1 MMQVYPFVRWVAPSL
16 LWSHA
21 LQDTDLVRFEQPALL
36 AFDTPSFMKEL
47 MGRLTP
53 DGMAGLVAQPE
64 PVTPNQENP
73 GTPPRGWVDETTWL
87 WESPLSLYPP
97 SIRRYYVVAAS
108 FVAMAPGLPDQAVS
122 PAQKEE
128 VGFLLRRLTPAGEQA
143 WLTSGSWAT
152 APNPATLVDG
162 EQLLPAGP
170 VLAPSNTGPRRQIW
184 CTAVPA
190 FRQPTYEAAAIP
202 GSTLGSNPVMS
213 DLLSRVGAMSWLPNV
228 SDAVQA
234 ASFSTMLLLSLVTFL
249 NRYIPGWVA
258 NNPFQQP
265 WAQNLLDVWANR
277 APLITGQS
285 DIPAYSLSTVLQPD
299 DLPKLI
305 DWVARQPQAQE
316 NFYLPDP
323 YHWLPQSMG
332 ARFDASPQWIPPWPA
347 VAGVVRPVWRRPAPT
362 GWQSVVGAPSR
373 PFGLPSVT
381 IASEPTQEDL
391 QQMKVVIE
399 AALNS

>member
-1 MMQVYPFVRWVAPSL
+1 
-16 LWSHA
+16 
-21 LQDTDLVRFEQPALL
+21 
-36 AFDTPSFMKEL
+36 
-47 MGRLTP
+47 
-53 DGMAGLVAQPE
+53 
-64 PVTPNQENP
+64 
-73 GTPPRGWVDETTWL
+73 
-87 WESPLSLYPP
+87 
-97 SIRRYYVVAAS
+97 
-108 FVAMAPGLPDQAVS
+108 
-122 PAQKEE
+122 
-128 VGFLLRRLTPAGEQA
+128 
-143 WLTSGSWAT
+143 
-152 APNPATLVDG
+152 
-162 EQLLPAGP
+162 
-170 VLAPSNTGPRRQIW
+170 
-184 CTAVPA
+184 
-190 FRQPTYEAAAIP
+190 AIP